1 MSRPSSCKGAE
12 KPGYSR
18 RMFRTFTG
26 PCCAEGFAE
35 LMRAKFPESECSAGT
50 EDIYWTVEAENAF
63 HMHLTK
69 AENMARAIGLRSW
82 RTFPV
87 EDLGILEGGA

>member
-1 MSRPSSCKGAE
+1 MKKSGD
-12 KPGYSR
+12 
-18 RMFRTFTG
+18 
-26 PCCAEGFAE
+26 
-35 LMRAKFPESECSAGT
+35 RAAA
-50 EDIYWTVEAENAF
+50 EDIYWTVESENAF